1 MGAPAPQY
9 RTVVAD
15 RSQEKQHPEGEEAT
29 MQRMRLRWSVAA
41 AAVSTL
47 MATAGAMGQEW
58 PTKPIRFIVPFTPGG
73 VTDTISRVLQE
84 PLSQA
89 LKQPVVVENKPGAG
103 GTTGTEVI
111 VRSEPDGHTVGLVIS
126 TLAANAAIQ
135 KKLSFD
141 PVNDISPI
149 TRFGVNNLPLVVHP
163 TLPVKTVVELVDYAK
178 KNPDKISYASSGVG
192 SAQHFAGEILKN
204 LAGIDMLHV
213 PYRGGAPAVADLL
226 AGRVQLM
233 FPSPA
238 IRPHIESGKLIA
250 LAVSHSERS
259 KLFPSLPTLSEA
271 GVKGYGIVEWYAII
285 GPARIPPAIVDRINR
300 EIVRIVQ
307 DATLQERMLQQGVE
321 MVTSTPD
328 ELRNWIA
335 DEVARLKDIASR
347 MKIEVE

>member
-1 MGAPAPQY
+1 
-9 RTVVAD
+9 
-15 RSQEKQHPEGEEAT
+15 
-29 MQRMRLRWSVAA
+29 MQNTRLRWSVTGVAVSVLIVAA
-41 AAVSTL
+41 ATVA
-47 MATAGAMGQEW
+47 AAQDW

-73 VTDTISRVLQE
+73 VTDTISRMLQE

-89 LKQPVVVENKPGAG
+89 LKQPVVIENKPGAG
-103 GTTGTEVI
+103 GTTGTEIV
-111 VRSEPDGHTVGLVIS
+111 VRSEPDGHTLGLVIS

-135 KKLSFD
+135 KKLPFD

-163 TLPVKTVVELVDYAK
+163 SLSVKTVAELIDYAK
-178 KNPDKISYASSGVG
+178 KNPGKISYASSGVG

-204 LAGIDMLHV
+204 LAAIDMLHV

-238 IRPHIESGKLIA
+238 IRPHIESGKLLA

-259 KLFPSLPTLSEA
+259 KLFPTLPTLSEA
-271 GVKGYGIVEWYAII
+271 GVAGYGIVEWYAII
-285 GPARIPPAIVDRINR
+285 GPAKIPAVTVERINR

-307 DATLQERMLQQGVE
+307 DPALQERMLQQGVE
-321 MVTSTPD
+321 MVTSTP
-328 ELRNWIA
+328 EEMRKWLI
-335 DEVARLKDIASR
+335 DEVAKFKDVASR
-347 MKIEVE
+347 MKIEIE